1 MNKTIVI
8 KESVRGIIEYVLK
21 RGSIDDRYVGK
32 NRSVEGTLA
41 HKKLQTSN
49 KEIYAI
55 YEKEVKLEEKF
66 LVDGIEL
73 IIEGRAD
80 GIITIDKDIYIEEI
94 KSTYKDVMFIDE
106 DYNELHWAQG
116 KFYAYIYSFQ
126 NNLDNIYVKL
136 SYFNVETEE
145 VKSFDRKFSFETLK
159 SYVNDIIN
167 EYKKM
172 VNLSLDIKE
181 ERNESIRELNFPF
194 ETYRKGQRELAVAA
208 FNTIKE
214 GEVLFSQAPTGIGKT
229 ISTLFPAIKS
239 LEKDKG
245 RRIVYL
251 TAKTVTRKV
260 AEDTIDILK
269 ENKLKC
275 KSITLTSKEKICFKE
290 KVKCNPDYCEFAKD
304 YYEKINDLIYKAL
317 KENSTFTR
325 ERIEELSKEHTV
337 CPFEFSLDLSSFCD
351 VIICDY
357 NYAFDPRARLKRF
370 FEEAVDENIILVDEA
385 HNLVDRARNMF
396 SAEINKKSYLEA
408 SRLVKKEDKDLYKSL
423 KEINEYCIGI
433 KNKLKEI
440 EVRSEY
446 KKEEDKGLYKVL
458 NKFLKECDRY
468 LVKNFNSDGFETLKE
483 LYYSTRNF
491 MSIREL
497 YDKNYVTLVEEYK
510 NSINIKLYCINPSKN
525 LEKIVNES
533 YASILFS
540 ATLSPINY
548 YIDLLGGD
556 VERSYRLRLQS
567 PFPKANLN
575 VSRSNLNMRYGKR
588 EENIDDLCVIINKFI
603 NEVIGNHIAFLPSYD
618 YLNKVYTRYVEMYGD
633 NNTIIQGN
641 ELTEVERI
649 EFLNNFEEGRNIL
662 AFCVIGGMFSE
673 GIDLPGKKLIGCII
687 VGMGFPKVSNEVNI
701 IKDYYEDKGFDYA
714 YVYPGINKVMQAA
727 GRVIRREEDKGRVLL
742 VDDRYFNRK
751 YIGLLPSE
759 WELE

>member
-1 MNKTIVI
+1 MNKTVLI

-49 KEIYAI
+49 KDIYEN

-80 GIITIDKDIYIEEI
+80 GIITLDKDVYIEEI
-94 KSTYKDVMFIDE
+94 KSTYKDVMFMDE

-116 KFYAYIYSFQ
+116 KFYAYIYSLQ
-126 NNLDNIYVKL
+126 NNLKTIYVKL

-145 VKSFDRKFSFETLK
+145 VKSFDRKFSFEDLET
-159 SYVNDIIN
+159 YVNYIID
-167 EYKKM
+167 EYKKFI
-172 VNLSLDIKE
+172 NLSLDIKQ
-181 ERNESIRELNFPF
+181 ERNESIRNLKFPF
-194 ETYRKGQRELAVAA
+194 KCYRKGQRELAVAA

-239 LEKDKG
+239 LEQGKG
-245 RRIVYL
+245 SRIVYL

-269 ENKLKC
+269 NNELKC
-275 KSITLTSKEKICFKE
+275 KSITLTSKEKVCFKE
-290 KVKCNPDYCEFAKD
+290 KVKCNPEYCEFAKD
-304 YYEKINDLIYKAL
+304 YYEKINDVIYKTL

-325 ERIEELSKEHTV
+325 ERIEELSREYTV
-337 CPFEFSLDLSSFCD
+337 CPFEFSLDISNFCD

-423 KEINEYCIGI
+423 KDINDYCLEI
-433 KNKLKEI
+433 KNRLKEL
-440 EVRSEY
+440 EVKSEY

-458 NKFLKECDRY
+458 NRFLKECDRY
-468 LVKNFNSDGFETLKE
+468 LVKNFKSEAFETLKE

-491 MSIREL
+491 IAIREL
-497 YDKNYVTLVEEYK
+497 YDENYVTLVEEYS
-510 NSINIKLYCINPSKN
+510 NSINIKLYCINPSRN
-525 LEKIVNES
+525 LKSIINES

-556 VERSYRLRLQS
+556 IEKSYRLRLPS
-567 PFPKANLN
+567 PFPKENLEVYKN
-575 VSRSNLNMRYGKR
+575 NLNMRYGKR
-588 EENIDDLCVIINKFI
+588 EENIEGLCEIINRFI
-603 NEVIGNHIAFLPSYD
+603 NEKSGNYIAFLPSYN
-618 YLNKVYTRYVEMYGD
+618 YLNKVYEKYVEIYSDD
-633 NNTIIQGN
+633 NTVMQGN
-641 ELTEVERI
+641 ELTEVERR
-649 EFLNNFEEGRNIL
+649 EFLDNFEEGRNVL

-673 GIDLPGKKLIGCII
+673 GIDLPGEKLIGAII

-701 IKDYYEDKGFDYA
+701 IKDYYEEMGFDYA
-714 YVYPGINKVMQAA
+714 YVYPGINKIMQAA

-742 VDDRYFNRK
+742 VDDRYYNKK
-751 YIGLLPSE
+751 YINLLPLE
-759 WELE
+759 WGL

>member
-1 MNKTIVI
+1 MNKIILI

-21 RGSIDDRYVGK
+21 RGSIDDRYIGK
-32 NRSVEGTLA
+32 NRSLEGTLA

-49 KEIYAI
+49 MDIYKR

-80 GIITIDKDIYIEEI
+80 GIITIDKDVYIEEI
-94 KSTYKDVMFIDE
+94 KSTYKDVMFMDE

-116 KFYAYIYSFQ
+116 KFYAYIYSLQ

-145 VKSFDRKFSFETLK
+145 VKSFDKKFSFEELEA
-159 SYVNDIIN
+159 YVNYIVS
-167 EYKKM
+167 EYRKM
-172 VNLSLDIKE
+172 IKLSLDIKQ
-181 ERNESIRELNFPF
+181 ERNESIRNLQFPF
-194 ETYRKGQRELAVAA
+194 KSYRKGQRELAVAA

-239 LEKDKG
+239 LEQDRG
-245 RRIVYL
+245 SRIVYL

-269 ENKLKC
+269 NNELKC

-290 KVKCNPDYCEFAKD
+290 KVKCNPEYCEFAKD
-304 YYEKINDLIYKAL
+304 YYEKINDVIYKTL
-317 KENSTFTR
+317 KENSTFTK
-325 ERIEELSKEHTV
+325 EKIEELSREYIV

-370 FEEAVDENIILVDEA
+370 FEEAVDENVILVDEA
-385 HNLVDRARNMF
+385 HNLVDRARGMF

-423 KEINEYCIGI
+423 KDINDYCIEI
-433 KNKLKEI
+433 KNRLKEL
-440 EVRSEY
+440 EVKSEY

-468 LVKNFNSDGFETLKE
+468 LVQNFKSEAFETLKE

-491 MSIREL
+491 IAIREL
-497 YDKNYVTLVEEYK
+497 YDENYVTLVEEYRD
-510 NSINIKLYCINPSKN
+510 SINIKLYCINPARN
-525 LEKIVNES
+525 LKEIINES

-556 VERSYRLRLQS
+556 VDKSYRLRLPS
-567 PFPKANLN
+567 PFPKENLKVYKN
-575 VSRSNLNMRYGKR
+575 NLNMRYGKR
-588 EENIDDLCVIINKFI
+588 EENIEKLCEIINRFV
-603 NEVIGNHIAFLPSYD
+603 NEKSGNYIAFLPSYD
-618 YLNKVYTRYVEMYGD
+618 YLNKVYEKYVEIYGD
-633 NNTIIQGN
+633 NNTIMQGT
-641 ELTEVERI
+641 ELTEVERR
-649 EFLNNFEEGRNIL
+649 EFLDNFEEGRNIL

-673 GIDLPGKKLIGCII
+673 GIDLPGEKLIGAII

-701 IKDYYEDKGFDYA
+701 IKDYYEEKGFDYA
-714 YVYPGINKVMQAA
+714 YVYPGINKIMQAA

-742 VDDRYFNRK
+742 VDDRYSNKK
-751 YIGLLPSE
+751 YIKLLPLE
-759 WELE
+759 WGL

>member
-1 MNKTIVI
+1 MDKTIVI

-41 HKKLQTSN
+41 HKKLQKSN
-49 KEIYAI
+49 KDIYEV

-80 GIITIDKDIYIEEI
+80 GIIKIDNNVYIEEI
-94 KSTYKDVMFIDE
+94 KSTYKDIIFIDE

-145 VKSFDRKFSFETLK
+145 VKSFDRKFSFIELED
-159 SYVNDIIN
+159 YVNDIISK
-167 EYKKM
+167 YKKM
-172 VNLSLDIKE
+172 VNLSLDIIE
-181 ERNESIRELNFPF
+181 ERNETIKNLKFPF
-194 ETYRKGQRELAVAA
+194 KSYRKGQRELAVAS

-214 GEVLFSQAPTGIGKT
+214 GGVLFSQAPTGIGKT
-229 ISTLFPAIKS
+229 ISTLFPAIKA
-239 LEKDKG
+239 LESNKG
-245 RRIVYL
+245 KRIVYL

-269 ENKLKC
+269 SNNLKC

-290 KVKCNPDYCEFAKD
+290 KVRCNPEYCEYAKD
-304 YYEKINDLIYKAL
+304 YYEKINNLTYNLL

-325 ERIEELSKEHTV
+325 EKIEEVSRENKV
-337 CPFEFSLDLSSFCD
+337 CPFELSLDLSSFCD

-396 SAEINKKSYLEA
+396 SAEINKKPYLEA
-408 SRLVKKEDKDLYKSL
+408 SRLVKKEDKELYKSL
-423 KEINEYCIGI
+423 RAINEYCLGI
-433 KNKLKEI
+433 KTKLKE
-440 EVRSEY
+440 EGLKSSY
-446 KKEEDKGLYKVL
+446 KKEEDNGLYKVL
-458 NKFLKECDRY
+458 NKFLKVCDIY
-468 LVKNFNSDGFETLKE
+468 LVKNFKSEHFETLKE

-491 MSIREL
+491 MAIRED
-497 YDKNYVTLVEEYK
+497 YDDNYVTLVEEVK

-525 LEKIVNES
+525 LEKIIRES

-556 VERSYRLRLQS
+556 LENSYRLRLPS
-567 PFPKANLN
+567 PFDKENLKVYRN
-575 VSRSNLNMRYGKR
+575 NLNMRYGKR
-588 EENIDDLCVIINKFI
+588 EENIEKLCHIINRFI
-603 NEVIGNHIAFLPSYD
+603 KEEIGNYMVFLPSYD
-618 YLNKVYTRYVEMYGD
+618 YLNKVYSKYIEIYGED
-633 NNTIIQGN
+633 KTIIQGN
-641 ELTEVERI
+641 ELTEIEKV
-649 EFLNNFEEGRNIL
+649 EFLNNFEAGRNIV

-673 GIDLPGKKLIGCII
+673 GIDLPGEKLIGSII

-751 YIGLLPSE
+751 YTGLLPSE
-759 WELE
+759 WNID

>member
-1 MNKTIVI
+1 MNKTVVI

-21 RGSIDDRYVGK
+21 KGSIDDRYVGK

-49 KEIYAI
+49 KDIYEI
-55 YEKEVKLEEKF
+55 YEKEVKLEERF

-80 GIITIDKDIYIEEI
+80 GIITIDNDVYIEEI

-126 NNLDNIYVKL
+126 NNLDSIYVKL

-145 VKSFDRKFSFETLK
+145 VKSFNRKFDFEELE
-159 SYVNDIIN
+159 SYVNGIIDK
-167 EYKKM
+167 YKRM
-172 VNLSLDIKE
+172 INLNLDIKE
-181 ERNESIRELNFPF
+181 ERNESIRILNFPF

-214 GEVLFSQAPTGIGKT
+214 GEILFSQAPTGIGKT
-229 ISTLFPAIKS
+229 ISTLFPAIKA
-239 LEKDKG
+239 LENG
-245 RRIVYL
+245 RGTRIVYL

-260 AEDTIDILK
+260 AEDTVDILK
-269 ENKLKC
+269 DNKLKC

-325 ERIEELSKEHTV
+325 NRIEELSREYKV
-337 CPFEFSLDLSSFCD
+337 CPFEFSLDISSFCD

-370 FEEAVDENIILVDEA
+370 FEEAVDENIVLVDEA

-396 SAEINKKSYLEA
+396 SAEINKKAYLEA
-408 SRLVKKEDKDLYKSL
+408 SRLVKKEDKELYKSL
-423 KEINEYCIGI
+423 KDINEYCIGI
-433 KNKLKEI
+433 KNKLKELGLKN
-440 EVRSEY
+440 EY

-468 LVKNFNSDGFETLKE
+468 LVKNFNSEAFETLKE

-491 MSIREL
+491 MSIKEL
-497 YDKNYVTLVEEYK
+497 YDGNYVTLVEEIK
-510 NSINIKLYCINPSKN
+510 NSVNIKLYCINPSKN
-525 LEKIVNES
+525 LEQIINGS
-533 YASILFS
+533 HASILFS

-556 VERSYRLRLQS
+556 LDKTYRLRLPS
-567 PFPKANLN
+567 PFPKENLKVEKN
-575 VSRSNLNMRYGKR
+575 NLNMRYGKR
-588 EENIDDLCVIINKFI
+588 EENIDNLCKIIKDFI
-603 NEVIGNHIAFLPSYD
+603 KGKIGNYIAFMPSYD
-618 YLNKVYTRYVEMYGD
+618 YLNKVHTRYVEIYGEE
-633 NNTIIQGN
+633 NTIIQGN
-641 ELTEVERI
+641 ELTEFERL
-649 EFLNNFEEGRNIL
+649 EFLDNFEEGKNIL

-673 GIDLPGKKLIGCII
+673 GIDLPGEKLIGAII

-701 IKDYYEDKGFDYA
+701 IKDYYEEKGFDYS
-714 YVYPGINKVMQAA
+714 YVYPGINKVMQAV
-727 GRVIRREEDKGRVLL
+727 GRVIRREEDTGRVLL

-751 YIGLLPSE
+751 YIELLPRE
-759 WELE
+759 WEI